1 MESFKRNCTSFIV
14 LSILS
19 TCFISLSMLGFSLTI
34 SPQSSIHSNARRD
47 PFQSV
52 EPNDQ
57 YYEDCWHLEK
67 IEANK
72 AWEITSGSSSV
83 LVNIC
88 DTGINYGKTSLTG
101 FNDLNGNVDSI
112 NSLDLS
118 SDSDPLYDY
127 LSPDTNR
134 KGHGTR
140 VACVIGAKGD
150 NYEGSCGIAW
160 DVTMLSVKCS
170 GMIDDFA
177 FSTLASIFD
186 VNSTNYRGYAP
197 ITNMSLA
204 YQYGVGCDTL
214 ETRING
220 YAGLVIASAGNG
232 GYNIDSPS
240 HHLYPACFTS
250 NNLIVVGGSDS
261 LDEVA
266 TYNNG
271 ASNIGP
277 SSVDLFAPSVGIKT
291 AGFSA
296 SQPYYPAYIG
306 ISDFGGTSAAAP
318 LVSGTAALM
327 LSVNPNLTALQIKQL
342 IMDNVDVCEDLI
354 GKCVTGGRLN
364 TYKAVKAA
372 IPAYTTYGYYMN
384 GVSNLEQGSHQFYKL
399 QLSPGQ
405 YDFDIDADFDSI
417 CNLYTDIQ
425 SSPVLTNDS
434 TINGSSFS
442 YITTSSKTVYLKV
455 QNNDSF
461 ADSYRFKADFT
472 PAHYHSYDN
481 SYIWVNSYNHLAC
494 CSCGAST
501 LQGHFIYGNSHYC
514 ALCGGYAERGFIG
527 PSNSGTPVGNDSI
540 LLTNGNVVL
549 GDIDYELVINNQITY
564 EQLIGGQII

>member
-1 MESFKRNCTSFIV
+1 MNKQNKKTKEINLFLLIPVSIV
-14 LSILS
+14 SLLRLPCNLSL
-19 TCFISLSMLGFSLTI
+19 L
-34 SPQSSIHSNARRD
+34 
-47 PFQSV
+47 
-52 EPNDQ
+52 
-57 YYEDCWHLEK
+57 HLEGSCSVIPSDPSFLSSWHISQ

-72 AWEITSGSSSV
+72 AWEITKGLSSV
-83 LVNIC
+83 NVGIVDYGIDVSHIDISSNISSISHDFC
-88 DTGINYGKTSLTG
+88 A
-101 FNDLNGNVDSI
+101 NGRDS
-112 NSLDLS
+112 
-118 SDSDPLYDY
+118 PFYDAF
-127 LSPDTNR
+127 
-134 KGHGTR
+134 GHGTQTAS
-140 VACVIGAKGD
+140 VACARGN
-150 NYEGSCGIAW
+150 NYSGI
-160 DVTMLSVKCS
+160 S
-170 GMIDDFA
+170 GITWYSQITSLRIDDINNHIDGDYTVDA
-177 FSTLASIFD
+177 IEYAESHSI
-186 VNSTNYRGYAP
+186 P
-197 ITNMSLA
+197 IVNMSIRF
-204 YQYGVGCDTL
+204 
-214 ETRING
+214 TRINSIPTQ
-220 YAGLVIASAGNG
+220 YYYITSDTKNDMYDALSDYSGLVVVCAGNDSCELEPNT
-232 GYNIDSPS
+232 YYYPQTFSLDNI
-240 HHLYPACFTS
+240 
-250 NNLIVVGGSDS
+250 IVVGASDQS
-261 LDEVA
+261 DA
-266 TYNNG
+266 QTST
-271 ASNIGP
+271 SNY
-277 SSVDLFAPSVGIKT
+277 SSTVIDLFAPGDGIN
-291 AGFSA
+291 S
-296 SQPYYPAYIG
+296 IG
-306 ISDFGGTSAAAP
+306 ISSNINNNPVFDVCSFSGTSAAAP
-318 LVSGTAALM
+318 LVCGTAALM